1 MDSSEYATGV
11 MVQRPVF
18 RAHGL
23 HPVIKAVSDRPRTFG
38 STLQVFWPLAI
49 PVIQSLKSIL
59 PYISRC

>member
-1 MDSSEYATGV
+1 MDSSEYAIGV

-18 RAHGL
+18 RAHDL
-23 HPVIKAVSDRPRTFG
+23 PPVIKAVSDRPRTFG